1 MTRTDIF
8 SVAGLRV
15 VVTAGGQ
22 GIGRAVAERFLEAGA
37 EVAVCDVNAGLLQD
51 LQATLPRLHT
61 TAADVADPAQVEA
74 FFGGV
79 YDLFGGIDVLVNNA
93 GIGGGRAA
101 LEDIAYADW
110 DRAIS
115 VNLNGMFYCIKQ
127 VAPRMKHD
135 RSGCIVNIATASVRT
150 GLPLRTPYVA
160 SKAGVMGLT
169 HNVAR
174 ELGAFNI
181 RCNSILPGLID
192 NARGRALVQ
201 RAADDSGRD
210 FATVEAEVLR
220 YISLR
225 CWIDP
230 TEIGDAAIFL
240 ASRAGRHITGQSL
253 GVCGNVEWEI

>member
-1 MTRTDIF
+1 MGNLDIF
-8 SVAGLRV
+8 SVRGLRV

-37 EVAVCDVNAGLLQD
+37 EVAVCDVNGRLLPE
-51 LQATLPRLHT
+51 LQAALPRLHVAT
-61 TAADVADPAQVEA
+61 ADVADPAQVEE
-74 FFGGV
+74 FFAEV
-79 YDLFGGIDVLVNNA
+79 YRQLGGIDVLVNNA

-101 LEDIAYADW
+101 LEDIGYADW
-110 DRAIS
+110 DRAVS

-127 VAPRMKHD
+127 VTPRMKRD
-135 RSGCIVNIATASVRT
+135 RGGCIVNISTASVRT
-150 GLPLRTPYVA
+150 GLPFRTPYVA

-201 RAADDSGRD
+201 RAADETGRD
-210 FATVEAEVLR
+210 FAAAEADVLR

-225 CWIDP
+225 SWIDP
-230 TEIGDAAIFL
+230 SEIGDAAIFL
-240 ASRAGRHITGQSL
+240 ASHAGRHITGQSL
-253 GVCGNVEWEI
+253 GVCGNVEWEV

>member
-1 MTRTDIF
+1 MSERDSF
-8 SVAGLRV
+8 SVSGLRV

-22 GIGRAVAERFLEAGA
+22 GIGRAIAERFLGAGA
-37 EVAVCDVNAGLLQD
+37 TVAICDIDQALLDEAQAVLPGLL
-51 LQATLPRLHT
+51 
-61 TAADVADPAQVEA
+61 ADCADIGDPAQVEH
-74 FFGGV
+74 FFAGV
-79 YDLFGGIDVLVNNA
+79 YRRLGSIDVLVNNA
-93 GIGGGRAA
+93 GIGGGHAA

-110 DRAIS
+110 DRTVS

-127 VAPRMKHD
+127 VTPRMKRD
-135 RSGCIVNIATASVRT
+135 RSGCIVNISTASVRT

-210 FATVEAEVLR
+210 FATVETEVLR

-225 CWIDP
+225 SWIDP

>member
-1 MTRTDIF
+1 
-8 SVAGLRV
+8 
-15 VVTAGGQ
+15 
-22 GIGRAVAERFLEAGA
+22 
-37 EVAVCDVNAGLLQD
+37 
-51 LQATLPRLHT
+51 
-61 TAADVADPAQVEA
+61 
-74 FFGGV
+74 
-79 YDLFGGIDVLVNNA
+79 
-93 GIGGGRAA
+93 
-101 LEDIAYADW
+101 
-110 DRAIS
+110 
-115 VNLNGMFYCIKQ
+115 
-127 VAPRMKHD
+127 MKRD
-135 RSGCIVNIATASVRT
+135 RSGCIVNISTASVRT

-210 FATVEAEVLR
+210 FATVETEVLR

-225 CWIDP
+225 SWIDP